1 MTDLFAQNLS
11 TALTV
16 TFIGMAVVLAFLV
29 LMIFA
34 MDITS
39 GLILNVLN
47 KYFPEEVK
55 DEKTKTKKKPTSN
68 DDEIALA
75 IALAYNAKTGDR

>member
-1 MTDLFAQNLS
+1 
-11 TALTV
+11 
-16 TFIGMAVVLAFLV
+16 
-29 LMIFA
+29 MIFA

-55 DEKTKTKKKPTSN
+55 EEKAKTKKKPANN

-75 IALAYNAKTGDR
+75 VALAHSAKIGGR